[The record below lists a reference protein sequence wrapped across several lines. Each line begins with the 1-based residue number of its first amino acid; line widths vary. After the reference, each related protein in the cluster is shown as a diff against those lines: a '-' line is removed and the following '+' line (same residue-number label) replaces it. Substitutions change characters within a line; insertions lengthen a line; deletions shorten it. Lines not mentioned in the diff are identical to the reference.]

1 VDEPASIGTDPAAVA
16 AIPARVTLTRAG
28 ADDIGQRQVIA
39 RVDDGDPVTLLYGD
53 TRTLEIA
60 PGAHR
65 LRLHN
70 TLVRKNLT
78 FTVEAGGHVEFTI
91 VNRASKLGL
100 GFLALVGVAPVY
112 LTVEQRARQ

>member
-1 VDEPASIGTDPAAVA
+1 MTEGASVGPQAGGRSAASG
-16 AIPARVTLTRAG
+16 RVTLTRAG

-39 RVDDGDPVTLLYGD
+39 RVDDGEPVTLLYGD
-53 TRTLEIA
+53 TRTLDVE

-78 FTVEAGGHVEFTI
+78 FTVEPGGHVEFTV

-100 GFLALVGVAPVY
+100 GFLALVEQTLTPAPS
-112 LTVEQRARQ
+112 

>member
-1 VDEPASIGTDPAAVA
+1 MTERASEGSESPEGASP
-16 AIPARVTLTRAG
+16 PARVTLTRAG
-28 ADDIGQRQVIA
+28 AQDIGQRQVIA
-39 RVDDGDPVTLLYGD
+39 RVDDGEPVTLLYGD
-53 TRTLEIA
+53 TRTLDVE

-70 TLVRKNLT
+70 TLVRKSLT
-78 FTVEAGGHVEFTI
+78 FTVEPGGHVEFTI